1 MNNHHTGGWTYD
13 MTSQTFI
20 LFFIRSFLPRPST
33 LFCIRSIRS
42 TSVSLCGPFKAS
54 SRHSRRCH
62 VYNRHT
68 LIWASVCAQNIIT
81 SVMQQELSQ
90 YISPKFVMIKKKKK
104 KNNSSTTLP
113 SYYSRV
119 KSLFI
124 VMTFTSFPLN
134 RDWVENNWLGTRLV
148 WSNWVGLMWVSWQ
161 TSLGIIFRAH

>member
-42 TSVSLCGPFKAS
+42 TVSLCWSLQGKVTP
-54 SRHSRRCH
+54 
-62 VYNRHT
+62 
-68 LIWASVCAQNIIT
+68 
-81 SVMQQELSQ
+81 QQEVSRLQSTYPYLSFCVR
-90 YISPKFVMIKKKKK
+90 PKYYYKCNATGTFSIHITQICYDKKTKK

-119 KSLFI
+119 RECQVFVHSDDIYFLSTK
-124 VMTFTSFPLN
+124 P
-134 RDWVENNWLGTRLV
+134 
-148 WSNWVGLMWVSWQ
+148 
-161 TSLGIIFRAH
+161 